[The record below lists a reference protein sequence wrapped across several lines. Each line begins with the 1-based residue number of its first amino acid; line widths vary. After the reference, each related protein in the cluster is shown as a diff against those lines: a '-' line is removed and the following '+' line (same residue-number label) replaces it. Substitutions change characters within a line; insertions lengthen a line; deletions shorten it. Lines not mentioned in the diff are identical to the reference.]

1 MNDVTEPC
9 SPRVHQAEGFG
20 DLAPPGSSQHSSS
33 SSNAQPD
40 ARPAVGRPPIELAIQ
55 LSSPVEEAT
64 LSRLYDPQDAGGPG
78 STRTF
83 RGVETGQATLTV
95 VGIVR
100 APSDADNKGGDEG
113 EGGGHGADAN
123 KGAAAV
129 AATTVATATG
139 ASLHDLGPILKFDAM
154 DPDAKVVEATVVSRL
169 LAVAVAAAADDDDQ
183 TADAAP
189 TKASDEQEASTDE
202 PDAAAASDEEK
213 VLGTVT
219 LRLTF
224 RPSAQDRR
232 EELYEILNR
241 ATQRKAAAV
250 ERLRSAA
257 VAEQRR
263 LQQQHQHQQS
273 SSSSSPGKTM
283 VTRSGAASPAV
294 RAGFLNKPSRENEKK
309 PWKVRVLYDKYLGP
323 NSLAR
328 QVFPIARNYLTFAV
342 AVYFMHTKGQL
353 LALPAPV

>member
-1 MNDVTEPC
+1 V
-9 SPRVHQAEGFG
+9 EG
-20 DLAPPGSSQHSSS
+20 
-33 SSNAQPD
+33 
-40 ARPAVGRPPIELAIQ
+40 
-55 LSSPVEEAT
+55 AT
-64 LSRLYDPQDAGGPG
+64 C
-78 STRTF
+78 TF

-95 VGIVR
+95 VGIQKLTAEEAVG
-100 APSDADNKGGDEG
+100 AAS
-113 EGGGHGADAN
+113 GADA
-123 KGAAAV
+123 KAV
-129 AATTVATATG
+129 AVTG
-139 ASLHDLGPILKFDAM
+139 PSLHDLGPIIKFDAM
-154 DPDAKVVEATVVSRL
+154 DPDAKVVEATIVSRL
-169 LAVAVAAAADDDDQ
+169 VVVA
-183 TADAAP
+183 
-189 TKASDEQEASTDE
+189 KDEVEASTDE
-202 PDAAAASDEEK
+202 PDEGGAPAAAAAAPDDDDGK

-263 LQQQHQHQQS
+263 LQQQQQGA
-273 SSSSSPGKTM
+273 SPGKTM
-283 VTRSGAASPAV
+283 VTRTSGASPAV
-294 RAGFLNKPSRENEKK
+294 RSGFLNKPSKEDEKK
-309 PWKVRVLYDKYLGP
+309 PWKVRILYEKYLGP

-328 QVFPIARNYLTFAV
+328 QVFPVARNYVTFAV